1 MPRLYVRKTGR
12 SSWTEDSM
20 KRAIKAVEERTLSI
34 RRAAQ
39 MFDVPYGTLQDRL
52 KETNKIT
59 HPFNKEKGMCGK
71 DWIYSFMR
79 RYPQLSFRKPEATSL
94 SRVTAFNRGEMDV
107 FFNNLELLFEKYHFE
122 VHRIYNVDE
131 TGIST
136 VHNPGRILARKR
148 REARQYIPPMFI
160 FKRMRMKDGLEKNGP
175 AGAIYKCSKSGWITE
190 ELFTEWLQHFA
201 KYANATP
208 EQPILLIL
216 DNHSTHSSLA
226 SYTFCRNSGIHL
238 LSLPPHTSHR
248 THPLDVTFFKSLKT
262 AYHQECDKYMK
273 SRNYEKIKD
282 TDIAELFGNAYNR
295 VTTIEKALNGFKTTG
310 IFPINRDAFCEEDFV
325 PLHEDNNDAQN
336 TTAPGD
342 LPLQENTSQNILE
355 PVGPTQKTPSPEP
368 GPSGLSGTV
377 PGRLNRLRNNRL
389 SSNSSD
395 SEFSLEEVVEDSLS
409 DDGDKTLK
417 IKGKPENTSFQDLC
431 PPPVFQPR
439 ISQRKRQHS
448 QILTSTPLKEQL
460 ENKILKKQKKEEMTR
475 LRRSQEKLQVKWKLR
490 LDTKEKLMKSA
501 LFVNNL
507 DTIMR
512 FGGGAVLV
520 QPGLMLNARAQKKL
534 QNIFVTFA
542 QCRNARKQKKSGGGH
557 IGAVG
562 RLGNNG
568 DACLDEVIGHEEA
581 GVGMRKTHTF
591 LIPKDSDT
599 IS

>member
-1 MPRLYVRKTGR
+1 MTTKIFLCHNCFHESDEDDGDAQEEDDESIDTLYTQFKEYYSRHCEYSSMPRTYVRKTGR

-20 KRAIKAVEERTLSI
+20 KRAIKAVGEKTLSI
-34 RRAAQ
+34 RRAAH
-39 MFDVPYGTLQDRL
+39 MFNVPYGTLQDRL
-52 KETNKIT
+52 NGRFQPKKLTLGRKPVFSENQEKEIVETVLKLSKLFYGLTAQSIRT
-59 HPFNKEKGMCGK
+59 LEKGMCGK

-122 VHRIYNVDE
+122 VHCIYNVDE

-136 VHNPGRILARKR
+136 VHNPGRILARKGEKQVGAITSGER
-148 REARQYIPPMFI
+148 GQNTTIVCCFSASGQYIPPMFI

-190 ELFTEWLQHFA
+190 ELFTDWLQHFA

-248 THPLDVTFFKSLKT
+248 TQPLDVTFFKSLKT

-273 SRNYEKIKD
+273 N

-295 VTTIEKALNGFKTTG
+295 VTTIEKAINGFKTTG

-325 PLHEDNNDAQN
+325 PIHEDNKDPQN

-355 PVGPTQKTPSPEP
+355 PVEPRQKTPSPEP
-368 GPSGLSGTV
+368 GPSGLSGTI
-377 PGRLNRLRNNRL
+377 PGRLNSLRNNRL

-409 DDGDKTLK
+409 DDGDKTLQ
-417 IKGKPENTSFQDLC
+417 IKRKAENTSFQDLC
-431 PPPVFQPR
+431 PPPV
-439 ISQRKRQHS
+439 
-448 QILTSTPLKEQL
+448 
-460 ENKILKKQKKEEMTR
+460 
-475 LRRSQEKLQVKWKLR
+475 KWKLR
-490 LDTKEKLMKSA
+490 LDRKEKLMKSA
-501 LFVNNL
+501 LFANNL

-520 QPGLMLNARAQKKL
+520 QPGLMLTVLAQKKL
-534 QNIFVTFA
+534 QYIFVTFA
-542 QCRNARKQKKSGGGH
+542 QSKLMLKC
-557 IGAVG
+557 
-562 RLGNNG
+562 
-568 DACLDEVIGHEEA
+568 
-581 GVGMRKTHTF
+581 
-591 LIPKDSDT
+591 
-599 IS
+599 

>member
-1 MPRLYVRKTGR
+1 MRKKTNKGLGGRGTGTLTIKRKKRESPLKAFSEGRESIEAIEEPSSGRLICFFDSQVARLGLPVRMPRLYVRKTGR

-52 KETNKIT
+52 K
-59 HPFNKEKGMCGK
+59 
-71 DWIYSFMR
+71 
-79 RYPQLSFRKPEATSL
+79 
-94 SRVTAFNRGEMDV
+94 
-107 FFNNLELLFEKYHFE
+107 

-136 VHNPGRILARKR
+136 VHNPGRILARKGEKQVGAITSGER
-148 REARQYIPPMFI
+148 GQNTTIVCCFSASGQYIPPMFI

-248 THPLDVTFFKSLKT
+248 TQPLDVTFFKSLKT

-310 IFPINRDAFCEEDFV
+310 IFPINRDAFCEEDIV

-342 LPLQENTSQNILE
+342 LQLQENTSQNILE
-355 PVGPTQKTPSPEP
+355 PVEPTQKTPSSEP

-460 ENKILKKQKKEEMTR
+460 ENKILKKQKK
-475 LRRSQEKLQVKWKLR
+475 
-490 LDTKEKLMKSA
+490 
-501 LFVNNL
+501 
-507 DTIMR
+507 
-512 FGGGAVLV
+512 G
-520 QPGLMLNARAQKKL
+520 
-534 QNIFVTFA
+534 
-542 QCRNARKQKKSGGGH
+542 RK
-557 IGAVG
+557 
-562 RLGNNG
+562 
-568 DACLDEVIGHEEA
+568 
-581 GVGMRKTHTF
+581 
-591 LIPKDSDT
+591 
-599 IS
+599 

>member
-52 KETNKIT
+52 KCRFQPKKLTLGRKPVFSESQEKEIVETILKLSKLFYGLTAQSIRTLVFKYAETNKIT

-94 SRVTAFNRGEMDV
+94 SRVTAFNRGEVDV

-136 VHNPGRILARKR
+136 VHNPGRILARK
-148 REARQYIPPMFI
+148 
-160 FKRMRMKDGLEKNGP
+160 GEKQCIR
-175 AGAIYKCSKSGWITE
+175 AIYPAHARYTNVSGWITE

-248 THPLDVTFFKSLKT
+248 TQPLDVTFFKSLKT

-355 PVGPTQKTPSPEP
+355 PVEPTQKTPSPEP

-439 ISQRKRQHS
+439 ISQRKKATFS
-448 QILTSTPLKEQL
+448 NINIYPIK
-460 ENKILKKQKKEEMTR
+460 
-475 LRRSQEKLQVKWKLR
+475 
-490 LDTKEKLMKSA
+490 
-501 LFVNNL
+501 
-507 DTIMR
+507 
-512 FGGGAVLV
+512 
-520 QPGLMLNARAQKKL
+520 RA
-534 QNIFVTFA
+534 
-542 QCRNARKQKKSGGGH
+542 ARK
-557 IGAVG
+557 
-562 RLGNNG
+562 
-568 DACLDEVIGHEEA
+568 
-581 GVGMRKTHTF
+581 
-591 LIPKDSDT
+591 
-599 IS
+599 